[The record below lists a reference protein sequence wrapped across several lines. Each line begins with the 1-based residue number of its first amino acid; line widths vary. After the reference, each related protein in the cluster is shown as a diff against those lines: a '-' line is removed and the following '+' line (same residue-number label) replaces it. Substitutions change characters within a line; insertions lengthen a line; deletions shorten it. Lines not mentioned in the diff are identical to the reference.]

1 MSQPVSADMPS
12 VAEMSAMLG
21 AMRGPEA
28 DVMKNMLEM
37 MQSGDPQI
45 QKQMAG
51 YWKMLNGMA
60 ESNSEEYKQFIDSQM
75 KEMNDHL
82 KVEREKEEEMLSVE
96 SQPHFCFQIRP
107 AKIVSE

>member
-37 MQSGDPQI
+37 MQSGDP
-45 QKQMAG
+45 
-51 YWKMLNGMA
+51 
-60 ESNSEEYKQFIDSQM
+60 
-75 KEMNDHL
+75 
-82 KVEREKEEEMLSVE
+82 
-96 SQPHFCFQIRP
+96 
-107 AKIVSE
+107 